1 MYHLKAIINQTVL
14 KTNST
19 NCIIYNIYEVIVTIW
34 NDRIKA
40 LREDADLNQTEMG
53 KILKIS
59 QNAISKYENA
69 ERSVPIETLI
79 QYAKYFNVSLDYLCG
94 LE

>member
-1 MYHLKAIINQTVL
+1 M
-14 KTNST
+14 
-19 NCIIYNIYEVIVTIW
+19 IW
-34 NDRIKA
+34 NDRIRA

-53 KILKIS
+53 KILQIS

-69 ERSVPIETLI
+69 ERSVPIEIMI
-79 QYAKYFNVSLDYLCG
+79 QYAKYFNVSLDYICG

>member
-1 MYHLKAIINQTVL
+1 M
-14 KTNST
+14 
-19 NCIIYNIYEVIVTIW
+19 IW
-34 NDRIKA
+34 NDKIRA
-40 LREDADLNQTEMG
+40 LREDSDLNQTEMG

-69 ERSVPIETLI
+69 ERSVPIEILI
-79 QYAKYFNVSLDYLCG
+79 QYAKYFNVSLDYICG

>member
-1 MYHLKAIINQTVL
+1 MV
-14 KTNST
+14 
-19 NCIIYNIYEVIVTIW
+19 W
-34 NDRIKA
+34 NDRIRA

-53 KILKIS
+53 KILQIS

-69 ERSVPIETLI
+69 ERSVPVEILI
-79 QYAKYFNVSLDYLCG
+79 QYAKHFNVSLDYLCG

>member
-1 MYHLKAIINQTVL
+1 M
-14 KTNST
+14 
-19 NCIIYNIYEVIVTIW
+19 IW
-34 NDRIKA
+34 NDRIRA

-53 KILKIS
+53 RILKIS

-69 ERSVPIETLI
+69 ERSVPVEILVE
-79 QYAKYFNVSLDYLCG
+79 YSKYFNVTLDYICG

>member
-1 MYHLKAIINQTVL
+1 MLNM
-14 KTNST
+14 
-19 NCIIYNIYEVIVTIW
+19 IW
-34 NDRIKA
+34 NDKIRA
-40 LREDADLNQTEMG
+40 LREDSDLNQTEMG

-69 ERSVPIETLI
+69 ERSVPIEILI
-79 QYAKYFNVSLDYLCG
+79 QYAKYFNVSLDYICG

>member
-1 MYHLKAIINQTVL
+1 M
-14 KTNST
+14 
-19 NCIIYNIYEVIVTIW
+19 IW
-34 NDRIKA
+34 NDRIRA

-69 ERSVPIETLI
+69 ERSVPVEILVE
-79 QYAKYFNVSLDYLCG
+79 YSKHFNVTLDYICG
-94 LE
+94 LEK